1 MSKKRLQI
9 IRSKKTDRGDGEVP
23 NRVRHRPAMAHPPV
37 LKLFR
42 KLQHQWDKCGAIDL
56 GILVDEILQ
65 AGCSTR
71 GLAEELKRTMRDP
84 QVSDTTLRR
93 YVQLARLPEAR
104 KDEIRKGAS
113 EKRLLAEEARKK
125 RQEKNEREARRRA
138 RYRSERLKLER
149 ESGRP
154 SDEFAH
160 KICHFCIDVPPSP
173 VPDEVNSLFAQAAAY
188 LNGAFVESEGGT
200 ESRDLAWLELK
211 AQKLADLIHTEP
223 ELLIRRAAVRKA
235 LKLVQAG

>member
-9 IRSKKTDRGDGEVP
+9 IRSEKTDRRNGEVP
-23 NRVRHRPAMAHPPV
+23 NRVRHRSAMAHPPV

-42 KLQHQWDKCGAIDL
+42 KLQHQWDKCGAIGL

-125 RQEKNEREARRRA
+125 RQERNEREARRRA

-154 SDEFAH
+154 SDELAH

-188 LNGAFVESEGGT
+188 LNGGFAGSGGT
-200 ESRDLAWLELK
+200 NSMPHR
-211 AQKLADLIHTEP
+211 TM
-223 ELLIRRAAVRKA
+223 AAA
-235 LKLVQAG
+235 SAA